1 MIVGIVGDARQ
12 RPNLLREIDPEFYL
26 PFLQRVGQSR
36 DMAVML
42 RAKSDPAALTRAVRQ
57 QLLTLDPEQPVYEV
71 MTLSKIVDNTFGPK
85 RLAVALLL
93 TFAALSLLLAAVG
106 LYTIISNSVAERTHE
121 IGIRMALGA
130 SRANVLKLVL
140 QNGLKLALSGLLIGL
155 LAAFALTRLMVS
167 ILFGVSASDPL
178 VFLNVSL
185 PLIGV
190 TLLAS
195 YFPARRATVVDPII
209 ALRHE

>member
-1 MIVGIVGDARQ
+1 
-12 RPNLLREIDPEFYL
+12 
-26 PFLQRVGQSR
+26 
-36 DMAVML
+36 
-42 RAKSDPAALTRAVRQ
+42 VRQ

-71 MTLSKIVDNTFGPK
+71 MTLLKIVDNTFGPK

-185 PLIGV
+185 LLIGV

>member
-1 MIVGIVGDARQ
+1 
-12 RPNLLREIDPEFYL
+12 
-26 PFLQRVGQSR
+26 
-36 DMAVML
+36 MAVML

-185 PLIGV
+185 LLIGV